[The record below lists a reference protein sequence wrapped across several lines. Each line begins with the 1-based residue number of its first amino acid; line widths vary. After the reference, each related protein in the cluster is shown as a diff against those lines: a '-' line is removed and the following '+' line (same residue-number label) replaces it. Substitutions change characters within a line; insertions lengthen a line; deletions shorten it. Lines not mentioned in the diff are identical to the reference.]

1 VENGGVIEQ
10 RSGAIVMDA
19 NSSVLASAVS
29 GLGLLVGDYTH
40 QLDPKRRL
48 TIPSVWRAQMGEPK
62 SLFAMPDLHDKCLNI
77 FPAAVMLQKLEKLRA
92 SSITDKRAMD
102 FTAWLGENSDLMSWD
117 SQGRI
122 RVRDKLLAYAGL
134 NGQVRMLGSVNRIQ
148 LWAPENRPEVAVID
162 PAEIM
167 DSCADFDF

>member
-1 VENGGVIEQ
+1 
-10 RSGAIVMDA
+10 MDA

-48 TIPSVWRAQMGEPK
+48 TIPSVWRSQMGEPA

-77 FPAAVMLQKLEKLRA
+77 FPASVMLQKLEKLRT
-92 SSITDKRAMD
+92 SSITDKRAMA

-122 RVRDKLLAYAGL
+122 RIRDKLLAYAGL
-134 NGQVRMLGSVNRIQ
+134 SSQVRMLGSVNRIQ
-148 LWAPENRPEVAVID
+148 LWAPENRPEASVID
-162 PAEIM
+162 PAAIM